1 MTRTERQI
9 EVLKRWRLNNFS
21 GIFQAATG
29 FGKTYTAIMAIKG
42 MVPRVGMQSCL
53 IVVPTIAL
61 KNQWEKELKDHK
73 VNFAEVLVINTAI
86 KQNRNYDMLVLD
98 ECHRYAAESFRNIF
112 NVINFKYILG
122 LTATLE
128 REDNLH
134 EVILEY
140 LQVIDKVTVDEALEN
155 NWISPYTVYNI
166 AVPLSQQEQ
175 IDYNKSDNAFK
186 HFAAK
191 LGYGGQAFKNAGS
204 YLKSSDKVLQ
214 GQAGA
219 YYNAMRKRK
228 NICLNNSNKIDA
240 VDAIITAL
248 GKRNGLIFSA
258 TTEFAEDL
266 QDKLGDICM
275 TFHSKITK
283 KVQKEIVARFKDK
296 RTKVRYLSTV
306 QALNEGFNVP
316 DCSLAIIAGSNST
329 KRTFIQQLGR
339 VVRMQPDKQA
349 VIVNLYSPGTQDEVW
364 MKKRLDGIDK
374 NRVIFCNL
382 DEFLNQF
389 IYGDNLEL
397 GADEAVQPDPQSIGV
412 TETTVL

>member
-1 MTRTERQI
+1 MNRTQRQI
-9 EVLKRWRLNNFS
+9 QVLKRWAQNDYK

-42 MVPRVGMQSCL
+42 MVTRANIQSCL
-53 IVVPTIAL
+53 VVVPTIAL
-61 KNQWEKELKDHK
+61 KSQWEKELETHK
-73 VNFAEVLVINTAI
+73 VKFAEVLVINTAI
-86 KQNRNYDMLVLD
+86 KKQRDYDMVVLD
-98 ECHRYAAESFRNIF
+98 ECHRYAAE
-112 NVINFKYILG
+112 NFKKVFELVDYKYILG

-128 REDNLH
+128 REDGLH
-134 EVILEY
+134 ELILDY
-140 LQVIDKVTVDEALEN
+140 LNVIDEVTVDDALNN
-155 NWISPYTVYNI
+155 NWISPYIVYNI
-166 AVPLSQQEQ
+166 AVPLPADEQ
-175 IDYNKSDNAFK
+175 TDYNKSDNAFR

-191 LGYGGQAFKNAGS
+191 LGYGGQAFKNAQNF
-204 YLKSSDKVLQ
+204 LKSSDKAKQ

-228 NICLNNSNKIDA
+228 NICLNNSAKINA
-240 VDAIITAL
+240 VDEIVKSV

-258 TTEFAEDL
+258 TTEFAELL

-283 KVQKEIVARFKDK
+283 KIQKDIVARFKDK

-306 QALNEGFNVP
+306 KALNEGFNVP

-339 VVRMQPDKQA
+339 VVRMQPDKKA
-349 VIVNLYSPGTQDEVW
+349 VIVNLYSPNTQDEVW
-364 MKKRLDGIDK
+364 MRKRLEGIDK

-382 DEFLNQF
+382 EDFLNQF
-389 IYGDNLEL
+389 IYGNNPEL
-397 GADEAVQPDPQSIGV
+397 GADEADQADPESANIV
-412 TETTVL
+412 TFVV

>member
-1 MTRTERQI
+1 MDRTQRQI
-9 EVLKRWRLNNFS
+9 QVLRKWAQNDYK

-29 FGKTYTAIMAIKG
+29 FGKTYTAIMAIQG
-42 MVPRVGMQSCL
+42 MVTRANIQSCL
-53 IVVPTIAL
+53 VVVPTIAL
-61 KNQWEKELKDHK
+61 KNQWEKELSTHK
-73 VNFAEVLVINTAI
+73 INFVDVLVINTVI
-86 KQNRNYDMLVLD
+86 KKERKYDMVVLD
-98 ECHRYAAESFRNIF
+98 ECHRYAAEQFSKVFELIHYQ
-112 NVINFKYILG
+112 YILG

-134 EVILEY
+134 ELILDY
-140 LQVIDKVTVDEALEN
+140 LEVIDEITVDDALEN
-155 NWISPYTVYNI
+155 NWISPYIVYNI
-166 AVPLSQQEQ
+166 EVPLSDEELK
-175 IDYNKSDNAFK
+175 DYKKSDNAFR

-191 LGYGGQAFKNAGS
+191 LGYGGQAFKNAQNF
-204 YLKSSDKVLQ
+204 LKSSDKAKQ

-228 NICLNNSNKIDA
+228 TICLNNSNKIDA
-240 VDAIITAL
+240 VYKIIQAAE
-248 GKRNGLIFSA
+248 KRNGLIFSA
-258 TTEFAEDL
+258 TTEFAELL

-283 KVQKEIVARFKDK
+283 KIQKEIVARFKDK

-306 QALNEGFNVP
+306 KALNEGFNVP

-339 VVRMQPDKQA
+339 VVRMQPDKKA
-349 VIVNLYSPGTQDEVW
+349 VIINLYTPDTQDAVW
-364 MKKRLDGIDK
+364 LRKRLDGIDK

-389 IYGDNLEL
+389 IYGNNTEL
-397 GADEAVQPDPQSIGV
+397 GADEADQTNPEPTNITTSIV
-412 TETTVL
+412 

>member
-1 MTRTERQI
+1 MNRTQRQI
-9 EVLKRWRLNNFS
+9 QVLKRWAQNDYR

-42 MVPRVGMQSCL
+42 MVTRANIQSCL

-61 KNQWEKELKDHK
+61 KSQWEKELETHK
-73 VNFAEVLVINTAI
+73 VKFAEVLVINTVI
-86 KQNRNYDMLVLD
+86 KKQREYDMIVLD
-98 ECHRYAAESFRNIF
+98 ECHRYAAE
-112 NVINFKYILG
+112 NFKKVFELVDYKYILG

-128 REDNLH
+128 REDGLH
-134 EVILEY
+134 ELILDY
-140 LQVIDKVTVDEALEN
+140 LNVIDEVTVDDALDN
-155 NWISPYTVYNI
+155 NWISPYIVYNI
-166 AVPLSQQEQ
+166 AVPLPADEQ
-175 IDYNKSDNAFK
+175 TDYNKSDNAFR

-191 LGYGGQAFKNAGS
+191 LGYGGQAFKNAQNF
-204 YLKSSDKVLQ
+204 LKSSDKAKQ

-228 NICLNNSNKIDA
+228 NICLNNSAKINA
-240 VDAIITAL
+240 VDEIVKSV

-258 TTEFAEDL
+258 TTEFAELL

-283 KVQKEIVARFKDK
+283 KIQKDIVARFKDK

-306 QALNEGFNVP
+306 KALNEGFNVP

-339 VVRMQPDKQA
+339 VVRMQPDKKA
-349 VIVNLYSPGTQDEVW
+349 VIVNLYSPNTQDEVW
-364 MKKRLDGIDK
+364 MRKRLEGIDK

-382 DEFLNQF
+382 EDFLNQF
-389 IYGDNLEL
+389 IYGNNPEL
-397 GADEAVQPDPQSIGV
+397 GADEADQADPESANIV
-412 TETTVL
+412 TFVV